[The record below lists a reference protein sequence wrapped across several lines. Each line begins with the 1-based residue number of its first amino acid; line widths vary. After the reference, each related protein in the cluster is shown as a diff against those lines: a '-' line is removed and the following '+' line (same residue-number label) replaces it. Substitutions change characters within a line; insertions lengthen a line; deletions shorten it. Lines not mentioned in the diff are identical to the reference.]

1 MRLIKMDFIYKTM
14 EIIDKGGGK
23 YQLLNHAGELMFQG
37 THEQCCLSRQNM
49 ISYEWGGN
57 GYHSHGKTE
66 SRVIKNMKYKVLEE
80 LPTSALTTSLIYDLW
95 SDDFGIVNYEV
106 YLDKETGEMFL
117 DVIMQNEEWT
127 RKLFLI
133 EIINQ

>member
-1 MRLIKMDFIYKTM
+1 
-14 EIIDKGGGK
+14 
-23 YQLLNHAGELMFQG
+23 
-37 THEQCCLSRQNM
+37 
-49 ISYEWGGN
+49 
-57 GYHSHGKTE
+57 
-66 SRVIKNMKYKVLEE
+66 MKYKVLEE
-80 LPTSALTTSLIYDLW
+80 LPTSALTTSLIYDIW

-133 EIINQ
+133 EIINQNKK